1 MVMQRSAKQQD
12 NVMYLTKCQ
21 SEICRNLNSKP
32 QLHRWFIWCTRVVTT
47 LFSYLKWTLS
57 SGASKNSALHSTLMT
72 CWTWAPFSVVEWSV
86 CVYVRERERERER
99 EVQSYYGR
107 IKSIVMDILK

>member
-47 LFSYLKWTLS
+47 FFSYLKWTLS
-57 SGASKNSALHSTLMT
+57 SGASKNSALHLMVMT
-72 CWTWAPFSVVEWSV
+72 WTGFVAEKTPIRPV
-86 CVYVRERERERER
+86 CVCVN
-99 EVQSYYGR
+99 
-107 IKSIVMDILK
+107 I